1 MRRYT
6 ALKRVLIREKKEK
19 RKKRLRKKGLRKKKR
34 EVKDGYCVM
43 GRKKKAECK
52 TEQP

>member
-34 EVKDGYCVM
+34 EVKDEYRVM
-43 GRKKKAECK
+43 GREKREECE
-52 TEQP
+52 TEEP